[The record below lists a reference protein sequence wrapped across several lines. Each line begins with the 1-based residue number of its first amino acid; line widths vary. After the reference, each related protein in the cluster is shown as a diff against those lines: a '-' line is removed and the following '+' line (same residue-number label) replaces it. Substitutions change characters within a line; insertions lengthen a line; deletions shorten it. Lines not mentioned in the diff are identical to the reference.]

1 MILHTDV
8 ILRTA
13 AIGCRLQPSITPCAY
28 PTATQ
33 ALQRRHAAFSTLSRR
48 RTLKAEEGPPFST
61 RSHAIVRYSSS
72 IPSPANAV
80 PVATSRSIPLPSDL
94 DWNTFFQLRK
104 SRRRYQLGGSICT
117 SLFSMA
123 GGAQSLAHSDM
134 DWIVGQIPLDPFIT
148 LGLIT
153 FSCGGIGWLLGPV
166 IGTGIFNTLNRKY
179 IAQMAMVSLGC
190 LTIPQYTSRC

>member
-1 MILHTDV
+1 M

-13 AIGCRLQPSITPCAY
+13 VIGCRLQPSIFTPC
-28 PTATQ
+28 TKT
-33 ALQRRHAAFSTLSRR
+33 ALQQRHAASSTLSQRPV
-48 RTLKAEEGPPFST
+48 LKPEAGPPFPT
-61 RSHAIVRYSSS
+61 RSYAIVRYSSS
-72 IPSPANAV
+72 IPSPANTVSA
-80 PVATSRSIPLPSDL
+80 ATSNSIPPPAQNHL

-153 FSCGGIGWLLGPV
+153 FGCGGIGWLLGPV

-179 IAQMAMVSLGC
+179 IAQMAMVGLSC
-190 LTIPQYTSRC
+190 PSRHRTC